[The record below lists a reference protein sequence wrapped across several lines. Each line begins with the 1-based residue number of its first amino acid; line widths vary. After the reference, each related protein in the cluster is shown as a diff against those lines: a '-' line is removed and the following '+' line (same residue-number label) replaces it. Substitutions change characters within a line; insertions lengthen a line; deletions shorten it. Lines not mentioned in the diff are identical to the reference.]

1 MFSSR
6 VAIANI
12 LFLTFTMGLSLVHI
26 TQPNI
31 QNNMYNIYPIQLDHN
46 NTLSNSLQTE
56 KYQFQSK
63 NNQMSVLFFFI
74 LLANILNWFD

>member
-12 LFLTFTMGLSLVHI
+12 LFLTFTMGLGLVHI

>member
-12 LFLTFTMGLSLVHI
+12 LFLTFTMGLGLVHI
-26 TQPNI
+26 VQPNV

-46 NTLSNSLQTE
+46 NTLSNSLQTN
-56 KYQFQSK
+56 YQFNITLLSNSK
-63 NNQMSVLFFFI
+63 NQLVFY
-74 LLANILNWFD
+74 

>member
-12 LFLTFTMGLSLVHI
+12 LFLTFTMGLGMVHI
-26 TQPNI
+26 AQPNV

-46 NTLSNSLQTE
+46 STLLNSLQTE

-63 NNQMSVLFFFI
+63 NNQISVLLFFI
-74 LLANILNWFD
+74 LLANIFNWFN